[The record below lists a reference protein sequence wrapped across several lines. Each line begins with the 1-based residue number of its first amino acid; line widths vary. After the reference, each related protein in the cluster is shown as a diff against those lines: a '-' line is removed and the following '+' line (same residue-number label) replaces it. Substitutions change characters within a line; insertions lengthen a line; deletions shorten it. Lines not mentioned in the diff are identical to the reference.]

1 MTGMTFIST
10 LNYLEL
16 RHYLYLVA
24 TPSCTFVRL
33 MVLLFIP
40 TAAVFIYIVTH
51 IILSLKLHQDD
62 MLCGINA
69 LNIKKSPSCRGTATP
84 KVGKQ
89 K

>member
-1 MTGMTFIST
+1 MTFIST

-16 RHYLYLVA
+16 RHDLYLVA
-24 TPSCTFVRL
+24 TPFCTFAKL

-40 TAAVFIYIVTH
+40 TAADFKYIDTH
-51 IILSLKLHQDD
+51 IILSSKLHQDD
-62 MLCGINA
+62 MQCRINA
-69 LNIKKSPSCRGTATP
+69 LNIKKSPGYRGTATP